1 MAYFESPDLVLNN
14 FCIFPETGELPADQL
29 ADCYRQLEEIMH
41 KKGFFVHQIIK
52 QTIFISANSNSEYIQ
67 SKAKLLA
74 CTKDFLDEYTPTTI
88 LTQSPENGTLALELN
103 YVAGLNPDEI
113 TRKHNEQAT
122 WIVLQRGPVKM
133 IVTSGLGETT
143 ETTNILL
150 QSNAAFRQLQ
160 NILIEEQMEFSDI
173 VRQWNYVEQIT
184 GNYCHNSSTSQHYQI
199 FNDVRSS
206 FYQPAS
212 FKNGYPAATGI
223 GIDCGGVIIDII
235 AATFSDEK
243 SVIAVKSPVQLD
255 AFSYTREVLAE
266 NNAMHDFSRTTPKF
280 ERAKIL
286 NSSEILLIFISGT
299 AAIKGQIS
307 TSQLSVEQQTEM
319 TIQNILSLIS
329 RENLLKH
336 GIDNAEVATINY
348 LRVYVKYN
356 KDLAQ
361 VKYTCLKYF
370 PQMSILYVVADICRP
385 ELLVEIEGQA
395 IIG

>member
-14 FCIFPETGELPADQL
+14 LCIFPETGELPADQL

-74 CTKDFLDEYTPTTI
+74 CAKDFLDEYTPTTI

-103 YVAGLNPDEI
+103 YVTGIRPEELK
-113 TRKHNEQAT
+113 RKHNEQAT

-160 NILIEEQMEFSDI
+160 DILIEEQMEYSDI

-235 AATFSDEK
+235 AARFSDEK

-286 NSSEILLIFISGT
+286 NSSEIRLIFISGT

-329 RENLLKH
+329 SENLLKH

>member
-1 MAYFESPDLVLNN
+1 MAYFESPDIVLNN
-14 FCIFPETGELPADQL
+14 LCIFPETGELPADQL

-74 CTKDFLDEYTPTTI
+74 CAKDFLDEYTPTTI

-103 YVAGLNPDEI
+103 YVTGIRPEEI

-160 NILIEEQMEFSDI
+160 DILIEEQMEFSDI

-223 GIDCGGVIIDII
+223 GLDCGGVIIDII

-286 NSSEILLIFISGT
+286 NSSEIRLIFISGT
-299 AAIKGQIS
+299 AAIKGQLS